1 MRRRRAL
8 LSLLLFAVLALSSSA
23 RAETLLVS
31 LSTHRV
37 AIASNYTGAQLAAFA
52 VIERD
57 ARTMAR
63 VNPYDAVITVRGPRE
78 DVVVQEKRQTF
89 GVWVNQRQRFMAG
102 VPGFLSVLASR
113 PLQDIIEPERA
124 QRLNLGLLPAVAASQ
139 RKEGVKEG
147 LDSERDA
154 EFRVSLVRLRY
165 ESGLYS
171 EKERGVTFLTP
182 NVFQA
187 QIVLPATAPLGN
199 YEVEIALF
207 GDGVPL
213 ARQSTNFEV
222 VKVGFEQIIADA
234 ARQRPW
240 SYGLVAA
247 ALSILFGWLSSVAF
261 RRD

>member
-1 MRRRRAL
+1 MRKL
-8 LSLLLFAVLALSSSA
+8 LAPSAILATLAAFAAPA
-23 RAETLLVS
+23 KAETLLVS

-63 VNPYDAVITVRGPRE
+63 SGPYDAVITVRGPRE

-124 QRLNLGLLPAVAASQ
+124 QRLNLGLLPAMIAAQ
-139 RKEGVKEG
+139 RKDGAAVG
-147 LDSERDA
+147 PDSARDA
-154 EFRVSLVRLRY
+154 EFRVSLVRIRY
-165 ESGLYS
+165 ESGLYN

-182 NVFQA
+182 TVFQA
-187 QIVLPATAPLGN
+187 QIALPATAPLGN
-199 YEVEIALF
+199 YEVDIALF

-213 ARQSTNFEV
+213 ARQTTNFEV
-222 VKVGFEQIIADA
+222 VKVGFEQLIADA

-240 SYGLVAA
+240 TYGIFAA
-247 ALSILFGWLSSVAF
+247 ALSILFGWLSSIAF
-261 RRD
+261 RKD